1 MYNNNT
7 SSLPLNHSLA
17 EAVLPAGSKSLK
29 HKLCSAEIYY
39 ILSGSGIMHIDEEEK
54 EITKNDTIVIPP
66 HSSQFLENTG
76 KEDIRF
82 LCIVEPGWKPEDEQ
96 ILE

>member
-1 MYNNNT
+1 
-7 SSLPLNHSLA
+7 
-17 EAVLPAGSKSLK
+17 
-29 HKLCSAEIYY
+29 
-39 ILSGSGIMHIDEEEK
+39 MHIDEEEK